1 MGHTRLT
8 QTKGVW
14 LWGEPVPVQLPSGET
29 TNVGVDAAACI
40 KLCAKACMPKPV
52 CPCLAIP
59 MAVASLATPWQAAIA
74 VLQMPH
80 VPLSLPALPW
90 HSLVPLP
97 QLQLLFI
104 DTEGFESTGKAD
116 VYDDRI
122 FALSALMSQVRGGR
136 ARAWGRGAA
145 GSGSERCS
153 ELLWAQR
160 FLHDLLMGAHLMPA
174 ACFAACCSLPAGA
187 HLQSAR
193 VNPGVRPGEAFFCGG
208 TVKSLLFNNASRR
221 RRPGRRRQRRHSP
234 RQQHCWWR

>member
-122 FALSALMSQVRGGR
+122 FALSALMSQVRCSTGR
-136 ARAWGRGAA
+136 QGAWKAIRVLGRQAGCWAGRRCACQRGAGRQAEGA
-145 GSGSERCS
+145 GRQEQGAGEQDRGGGGGSRSGC
-153 ELLWAQR
+153 
-160 FLHDLLMGAHLMPA
+160 H
-174 ACFAACCSLPAGA
+174 
-187 HLQSAR
+187 
-193 VNPGVRPGEAFFCGG
+193 PGVCQGSPDVPCSMCRESLHLIAANSTAVGLPQVGG
-208 TVKSLLFNNASRR
+208 QA
-221 RRPGRRRQRRHSP
+221 G
-234 RQQHCWWR
+234 